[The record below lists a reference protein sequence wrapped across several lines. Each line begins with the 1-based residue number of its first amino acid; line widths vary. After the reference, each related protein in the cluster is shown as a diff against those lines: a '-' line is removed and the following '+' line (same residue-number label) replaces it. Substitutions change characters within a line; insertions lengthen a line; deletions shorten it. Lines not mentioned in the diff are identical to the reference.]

1 MFKKKVSLL
10 FLCCVICVN
19 VFCTSCDKNELYL
32 SEDKKEADVWEE
44 SEREE
49 VTYVINKRSKKI
61 HKTTCGTGDLIL
73 PENRAIFEGDIDE
86 LYDRGYTKCGNCF
99 K

>member
-1 MFKKKVSLL
+1 MF
-10 FLCCVICVN
+10 FLCFNLV
-19 VFCTSCDKNELYL
+19 SCG
-32 SEDKKEADVWEE
+32 EDKELWHQSNSAIDVE
-44 SEREE
+44 SESVEYADTKYERCK
-49 VTYVINKRSKKI
+49 YVLNTNSKKI